1 MPMLQFILIFISSV
15 SLAINIAVTNQFDF
29 STKNNSNLIKQ
40 DMVFDF
46 IHYNIQQCI
55 RNENCIYNHIPV
67 EDFYSLKIKK
77 CEVKTGKNNIFI
89 LYTDP
94 SLSVYVPL
102 NNTNKDNK
110 DNKDNYAIINYQALN
125 HNIKQKLK
133 QKCFNSR
140 QDDNLV
146 LGFVSK

>member
-1 MPMLQFILIFISSV
+1 MPMLQFIFIFISSV

-46 IHYNIQQCI
+46 IDFNIQQCI
-55 RNENCIYNHIPV
+55 NNKDCIYDPSPLEKI
-67 EDFYSLKIKK
+67 YSLQIKIKK
-77 CEVKTGKNNIFI
+77 CKIDTDNKNIFI
-89 LYTDP
+89 LYTVP

-102 NNTNKDNK
+102 NNTKQDNK
-110 DNKDNYAIINYQALN
+110 AIINYQALDDK
-125 HNIKQKLK
+125 IKQV
-133 QKCFNSR
+133 CFSSR
-140 QDDNLV
+140 KDDNLV

>member
-1 MPMLQFILIFISSV
+1 MPMLQFIFIFISSV

-46 IHYNIQQCI
+46 IDLNIQKCI
-55 RNENCIYNHIPV
+55 QNEDCKYEPLPV
-67 EDFYSLKIKK
+67 ENFYSLKIEK
-77 CEVKTGKNNIFI
+77 CNVKTDNKNIFI
-89 LYTDP
+89 LYTVP

-102 NNTNKDNK
+102 NNTNKYN
-110 DNKDNYAIINYQALN
+110 NAIINYKALDN
-125 HNIKQKLK
+125 NIKQ
-133 QKCFNSR
+133 QCFKPP

>member
-1 MPMLQFILIFISSV
+1 MPMLQFIFIFISSL

-46 IHYNIQQCI
+46 IDFNIRQCI
-55 RNENCIYNHIPV
+55 LNEDCIYDPSPV
-67 EDFYSLKIKK
+67 EKIYSLKIKNCRINIDNK
-77 CEVKTGKNNIFI
+77 NIFV

-102 NNTNKDNK
+102 NNTDQHNN
-110 DNKDNYAIINYQALN
+110 AIINYKALN
-125 HNIKQKLK
+125 NKIKQE
-133 QKCFNSR
+133 CFNSR

-146 LGFVSK
+146 LGLVSK

>member
-1 MPMLQFILIFISSV
+1 MAMLQFIFIFISSV

-46 IHYNIQQCI
+46 IDINIQQCI
-55 RNENCIYNHIPV
+55 YNEDCRYDSSSFEKI
-67 EDFYSLKIKK
+67 YSLQIKK
-77 CEVKTGKNNIFI
+77 CKVTTGDKNIFI
-89 LYTDP
+89 LYTVP

-102 NNTNKDNK
+102 NNTNKDN
-110 DNKDNYAIINYQALN
+110 NAIINYQALDN
-125 HNIKQKLK
+125 KIKQV
-133 QKCFNSR
+133 CFNSP

>member
-1 MPMLQFILIFISSV
+1 MLQFIFIFISSL

-46 IHYNIQQCI
+46 IDFNIQQCI
-55 RNENCIYNHIPV
+55 NNKDCIYDPSSFEKI
-67 EDFYSLKIKK
+67 YSLQIKK
-77 CEVKTGKNNIFI
+77 CKINTGNKNIFI
-89 LYTDP
+89 LYTVP

-102 NNTNKDNK
+102 NNTKQDN
-110 DNKDNYAIINYQALN
+110 NSIINYQALDN
-125 HNIKQKLK
+125 KIKKE
-133 QKCFNSR
+133 CFSSP

-146 LGFVSK
+146 LGLVSK

>member
-1 MPMLQFILIFISSV
+1 MPMLQFIFIFISSV

-46 IHYNIQQCI
+46 IDFNIQQCI
-55 RNENCIYNHIPV
+55 NNKDCIYNPSSV
-67 EDFYSLKIKK
+67 EKIYSLKIKK
-77 CEVKTGKNNIFI
+77 CEVKTGNKNIFV
-89 LYTDP
+89 LYTVP

-102 NNTNKDNK
+102 NNTNQDN
-110 DNKDNYAIINYQALN
+110 NAIINYQALDN
-125 HNIKQKLK
+125 NIKQK
-133 QKCFNSR
+133 CFSSR

-146 LGFVSK
+146 LGLVSK

>member
-1 MPMLQFILIFISSV
+1 MPMLQFIFIFISSV

-46 IHYNIQQCI
+46 IDFNIQQCI
-55 RNENCIYNHIPV
+55 NNKDCIYNPSSV
-67 EDFYSLKIKK
+67 EKIYSLKIKK
-77 CEVKTGKNNIFI
+77 CEVKTSNKNIFV
-89 LYTDP
+89 LYTVP

-102 NNTNKDNK
+102 NNTNQDN
-110 DNKDNYAIINYQALN
+110 NAIINYQALDN
-125 HNIKQKLK
+125 NIKQK
-133 QKCFNSR
+133 CFSSR

-146 LGFVSK
+146 LGLVSK

>member
-1 MPMLQFILIFISSV
+1 MPMLQFIFIFISSV

-46 IHYNIQQCI
+46 INFNIQQCI
-55 RNENCIYNHIPV
+55 NSKDCIYNPSPLEKI
-67 EDFYSLKIKK
+67 YSLQIQIKK
-77 CEVKTGKNNIFI
+77 CNINTDNKNIFI
-89 LYTDP
+89 LYTVP

-102 NNTNKDNK
+102 NNTNKDN
-110 DNKDNYAIINYQALN
+110 NAIINYQALDN
-125 HNIKQKLK
+125 KIKQV
-133 QKCFNSR
+133 CFNSP

-146 LGFVSK
+146 LGLVSK

>member
-1 MPMLQFILIFISSV
+1 MMPMLQFIFIFISSV

-46 IHYNIQQCI
+46 IDINIQQCI
-55 RNENCIYNHIPV
+55 YNEDCRYDSSSFEKI
-67 EDFYSLKIKK
+67 YSLQIKK
-77 CEVKTGKNNIFI
+77 CKVTTGDKNIFI
-89 LYTDP
+89 LYTVP

-102 NNTNKDNK
+102 NNTNQDS
-110 DNKDNYAIINYQALN
+110 AIINYQALDKLDN
-125 HNIKQKLK
+125 QIKHN
-133 QKCFNSR
+133 CFRTR

-146 LGFVSK
+146 LGVVWK

>member
-1 MPMLQFILIFISSV
+1 MPMLQFIFIFISSL

-46 IHYNIQQCI
+46 IDFNIRQCI
-55 RNENCIYNHIPV
+55 HNKDCIYNPSPV
-67 EDFYSLKIKK
+67 EKIYSLKIKK
-77 CEVKTGKNNIFI
+77 CSINIDNKNIFV
-89 LYTDP
+89 LYTVP

-102 NNTNKDNK
+102 NNTNQDN
-110 DNKDNYAIINYQALN
+110 NAIINYKALN
-125 HNIKQKLK
+125 NKIK
-133 QKCFNSR
+133 QKCFRSR

-146 LGFVSK
+146 LGLVSK

>member
-1 MPMLQFILIFISSV
+1 MAMLQFIFIFISSV

-46 IHYNIQQCI
+46 IDFNIQKCI
-55 RNENCIYNHIPV
+55 HSKDCKYNPSPFEKI
-67 EDFYSLKIKK
+67 YSLQIEK
-77 CEVKTGKNNIFI
+77 CTINTGNKNIFI
-89 LYTDP
+89 LYTVP

-102 NNTNKDNK
+102 SNTKQVNN
-110 DNKDNYAIINYQALN
+110 AIINYHALDN
-125 HNIKQKLK
+125 KIKKE
-133 QKCFNSR
+133 CFSSP

-146 LGFVSK
+146 LGLVS

>member
-1 MPMLQFILIFISSV
+1 MLQFIFIFISSV

-46 IHYNIQQCI
+46 IDSNIQQCI
-55 RNENCIYNHIPV
+55 HSKDCTYDPLPFGKI
-67 EDFYSLKIKK
+67 YSLQIEK
-77 CEVKTGKNNIFI
+77 CEIKTGNNKKTFI
-89 LYTDP
+89 LYTVP

-102 NNTNKDNK
+102 SNTKQVNN
-110 DNKDNYAIINYQALN
+110 AIINYQALN
-125 HNIKQKLK
+125 NNIKQK
-133 QKCFNSR
+133 CFSLP

-146 LGFVSK
+146 LGVVSK

>member
-1 MPMLQFILIFISSV
+1 MPMLQLIFIFISSV

-46 IHYNIQQCI
+46 IDINIQQCI
-55 RNENCIYNHIPV
+55 NNKDCIYNSLPFEKI
-67 EDFYSLKIKK
+67 YSLQIKQCK
-77 CEVKTGKNNIFI
+77 VTTGDKNIFI
-89 LYTDP
+89 LYTVP

-102 NNTNKDNK
+102 NNTNQDN
-110 DNKDNYAIINYQALN
+110 AIINYQALN
-125 HNIKQKLK
+125 NKIK
-133 QKCFNSR
+133 QKCFSSR

-146 LGFVSK
+146 LGVVSK

>member
-1 MPMLQFILIFISSV
+1 MPMLQFIFIFISSV

-46 IHYNIQQCI
+46 IDFNIQKCI
-55 RNENCIYNHIPV
+55 HIKDFTYNPSPFEKI
-67 EDFYSLKIKK
+67 YSLQIEK
-77 CEVKTGKNNIFI
+77 CTINTGNKNIFI
-89 LYTDP
+89 LYTVP

-102 NNTNKDNK
+102 SNTKQVNN
-110 DNKDNYAIINYQALN
+110 AIINYQALDN
-125 HNIKQKLK
+125 KLK
-133 QKCFNSR
+133 KECFSSP

-146 LGFVSK
+146 LGLVS

>member
-1 MPMLQFILIFISSV
+1 MAMLQFIFIFISSV

-46 IHYNIQQCI
+46 LDLNIKQCI
-55 RNENCIYNHIPV
+55 HSKDCTYNPLPFEKI
-67 EDFYSLKIKK
+67 YSLQIQIEKCKINTDNK
-77 CEVKTGKNNIFI
+77 NIFI
-89 LYTDP
+89 LYTVP

-102 NNTNKDNK
+102 SNTKQVNN
-110 DNKDNYAIINYQALN
+110 AIINYHALDN
-125 HNIKQKLK
+125 KIKKE
-133 QKCFNSR
+133 CFSSP

-146 LGFVSK
+146 LGLVSK